1 MSAEA
6 FSDKTPLAS
15 GQVHYPGQLA
25 DEFRIPLER
34 ALREGLGRAELPL
47 SDPEEPHWDEILD
60 ILDESLEPWDE
71 EGRLRRSRDLL
82 QRILDSLPL
91 EVFWKDGGSH
101 YLGAN
106 RRFLA
111 EAGLESPAEL
121 LGLSDFDLP
130 WRERAEKCRDEDYRL
145 MHQGLGRLE
154 TEEMRQGADGDRRW
168 FRKVK
173 EPVRDAGG
181 EPLGVIGY
189 CQEITGAREEADAEA
204 GPARPGAL
212 GRLLL
217 AGGGHALREGLRRGA
232 EEAGCVVD
240 WAPDAPA
247 VKAALRFGLFDLVL
261 ADGDDNRLDALTL
274 CRELG
279 PGAPPFLVLSARP
292 AVDVAALCREAGASE
307 LLPKPLEPAQLRR
320 VLDRWLGESESL
332 PA

>member
-91 EVFWKDGGSH
+91 EVFWK
-101 YLGAN
+101 
-106 RRFLA
+106 
-111 EAGLESPAEL
+111 
-121 LGLSDFDLP
+121 
-130 WRERAEKCRDEDYRL
+130 KCRDEDYRL

-240 WAPDAPA
+240 WAPDADA